1 MVKLFVRHSTHN
13 TCKFVSTQY
22 NLYKPQAK
30 QIDFCIRDEFWF
42 KYRFSANKK
51 PLECRSYTWHI
62 PNRTNL
68 LNGGNYIC
76 NNSFEVTTVEALVLD
91 IIEQSTECGVLLLDY
106 IQFNYKVHWRKV
118 YAAIHTTAHT
128 VKGEMDES
136 KINRRRHLHEIKCVR
151 LLSLTDGNWKLK
163 TENAREKKNE
173 RNNNRNCISQAH
185 SEFDICTRLRYIH
198 SRPLSESQ

>member
-1 MVKLFVRHSTHN
+1 M
-13 TCKFVSTQY
+13 STQY

-151 LLSLTDGNWKLK
+151 LLSLTDGNWKRERKKMNETIIETVSLK
-163 TENAREKKNE
+163 RTVNLTYARD
-173 RNNNRNCISQAH
+173 S
-185 SEFDICTRLRYIH
+185 DIYIRARCQSH
-198 SRPLSESQ
+198 NK